1 MNRIHLV
8 SNRRRHHAVAANHH
22 RRHSPSLWSGTILT
36 FLFLLLACCPQ
47 QIYGGML
54 DEYFYIQNLQSKE
67 RHHVKEHLAT
77 AGDKPDFLY
86 STNYPHARVVEF
98 YAQ

>member
-1 MNRIHLV
+1 MNWIHLV

-36 FLFLLLACCPQ
+36 FLFLLACCPQ